1 MQIKYSMP
9 SRLALRVVCCG
20 VLCVSLLCNPWVF
33 ASSDLPPIVK
43 LPIWLGSK
51 DQTDF
56 ASWALKSPA
65 TESWQNWCD
74 DGHDEFAEYDMYS
87 FCSSYSPKLVLEDE
101 FSQKVLR
108 NVKAGTLNMLRLTQ
122 FIRLLRWT
130 GVEGRLMSSN
140 DGILSGLSVEMQPG
154 LDDTY
159 LHLRYYFE

>member
-9 SRLALRVVCCG
+9 SRLALRVVRCG

-43 LPIWLGSK
+43 LPIWPGSK

-108 NVKAGTLNMLRLTQ
+108 NVKAGTLKYVATNAVYP
-122 FIRLLRWT
+122 FIALDWR
-130 GVEGRLMSSN
+130 GGAIDVEQRRYT
-140 DGILSGLSVEMQPG
+140 IGLK
-154 LDDTY
+154 
-159 LHLRYYFE
+159 R